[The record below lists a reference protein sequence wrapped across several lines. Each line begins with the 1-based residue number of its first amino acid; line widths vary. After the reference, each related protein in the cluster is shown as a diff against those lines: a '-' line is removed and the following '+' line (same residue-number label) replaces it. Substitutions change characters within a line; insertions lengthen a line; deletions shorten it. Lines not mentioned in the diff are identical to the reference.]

1 MTLLA
6 QYIDGFW
13 LNRIPIRFKHWYISV
28 LPLTLFYSLWLY
40 LQGAVLDTIDNP
52 DSTTEDDLIYDEIDW
67 EHDFGETLI
76 YTVILVF
83 GIGPAVQILLFILS
97 LYHIP
102 CLCMK
107 DRRLYVDSEKRA
119 TKRRTEID
127 SIAEASMYY

>member
-13 LNRIPIRFKHWYISV
+13 INRIPIRFKHWYISV

-40 LQGAVLDTIDNP
+40 LQGEVLDTIDNP
-52 DSTTEDDLIYDEIDW
+52 DSTEDDLIYDEIDW
-67 EHDFGETLI
+67 KDDFGEALI
-76 YTVILVF
+76 YSVIIVF
-83 GIGPAVQILLFILS
+83 GIGPLVQVLLFVLS

-107 DRRLYVDSEKRA
+107 DRRFYMDSEKR
-119 TKRRTEID
+119 RTEMD
-127 SIAEASMYY
+127 SVAEASMYY